1 MAGAVTRNGELV
13 LGSRSPRRLDLL
25 RQIGIEP
32 VAVDAAD
39 IDERPHR
46 NEPAVTLA
54 RRLAQAKLAA
64 IASRHPGRFVLSAD
78 TVVAVGRRLLG
89 KPADEAEARRHLML
103 LSGRRHRVV
112 TAVAIQAPDGR
123 SAAREATT
131 LVTFKRLQPDELD
144 MLVASGEWQGKA
156 GSYAIQGMAEA
167 FIKRID
173 GSHSNVVGLPLQTTL
188 ALLRGLGWISTH
200 SVR

>member
-1 MAGAVTRNGELV
+1 MAGAVTRNVELV

-39 IDERPHR
+39 IDERPRR
-46 NEPAVTLA
+46 NEPAAALA
-54 RRLAQAKLAA
+54 RRLAQAKLAE
-64 IASRHPGRFVLSAD
+64 IVPRHPGRFVLSAD

-89 KPADEAEARRHLML
+89 KPTDEQDARRHLAL
-103 LSGRRHRVV
+103 LSGRRHRVTTSV
-112 TAVAIQAPDGR
+112 AVRAPDGR
-123 SAAREATT
+123 SAARETT
-131 LVTFKRLQPDELD
+131 TVVTFKRLQPDEFD
-144 MLVASGEWQGKA
+144 MLMSSGEWQGKA

-188 ALLRGLGWISTH
+188 ALLRGLGWVSTKFI
-200 SVR
+200 R

>member
-1 MAGAVTRNGELV
+1 MAGADSRNGELV

-32 VAVDAAD
+32 VAVDASD

-46 NEPAVTLA
+46 NEPSAALA

-89 KPADEAEARRHLML
+89 KPLDEEDARRHLQL
-103 LSGRRHRVV
+103 LSGRRHRVT

-123 SAAREATT
+123 NATRETTT
-131 LVTFKRLQPDELD
+131 LVTFKRLHPDELGA
-144 MLVASGEWQGKA
+144 LIASGEWRGKA

-173 GSHSNVVGLPLQTTL
+173 GSYSNVVGLPLQTTL
-188 ALLRGLGWISTH
+188 ALLRGLGWAPSD
-200 SVR
+200 R

>member
-1 MAGAVTRNGELV
+1 MTRNGELV

-39 IDERPHR
+39 IDERPQR
-46 NEPAVTLA
+46 NEPAAALA

-89 KPADEAEARRHLML
+89 KPTDENDARRHLQL
-103 LSGRRHRVV
+103 LSGRRHRVI
-112 TAVAIQAPDGR
+112 TAVVVRAPDGR
-123 SAAREATT
+123 NAAREATT

-144 MLVASGEWQGKA
+144 ALMASGEWRGKA

-173 GSHSNVVGLPLQTTL
+173 GSYSNVVGLPLQTTL
-188 ALLRGLGWISTH
+188 ALLRGLGWVSIPSD
-200 SVR
+200 R

>member
-1 MAGAVTRNGELV
+1 MAGARTRNGDLV

-25 RQIGIEP
+25 RQIGVEP

-46 NEPAVTLA
+46 NEPAAALA
-54 RRLAQAKLAA
+54 HRLAQAKLAA
-64 IASRHPGRFVLSAD
+64 IAPRHPGCFVLSAD

-89 KPADEAEARRHLML
+89 KPTDEREARHHLEL
-103 LSGRRHRVV
+103 LSGRRHRVI
-112 TAVAIQAPDGR
+112 TAVAVRAPDGR
-123 SAAREATT
+123 GAARETT
-131 LVTFKRLQPDELD
+131 TVVNFKRLQPDELD
-144 MLVASGEWQGKA
+144 MLMSSGEWQGKA

-188 ALLRGLGWISTH
+188 ALLHGLGWVSTK
-200 SVR
+200 SAR

>member
-1 MAGAVTRNGELV
+1 MAGAVVRNDELV
-13 LGSRSPRRLDLL
+13 LGSRSLRRLDLL

-32 VAVDAAD
+32 SAVDAAD

-46 NEPAVTLA
+46 NEQAVALA
-54 RRLAQAKLAA
+54 RRLALAKLAE

-89 KPADEAEARRHLML
+89 KPVDEADARRHLQL
-103 LSGRRHRVV
+103 LSGRRHRVT
-112 TAVAIQAPDGR
+112 TAVAVQAPGGL
-123 SAAREATT
+123 SAVREATT
-131 LVTFKRLQPDELD
+131 FVTFKRLQPDELD
-144 MLVASGEWQGKA
+144 TLMSSGEWQGKA

-188 ALLRGLGWISTH
+188 ALLRGVGWRLPT
-200 SVR
+200 R

>member
-1 MAGAVTRNGELV
+1 MAGADSRNGELV
-13 LGSRSPRRLDLL
+13 LGSRSSRRLDLL

-39 IDERPHR
+39 IDERPQR
-46 NEPAVTLA
+46 NETAAALA

-78 TVVAVGRRLLG
+78 TAVAVGRRLLG
-89 KPADEAEARRHLML
+89 KPLDEDDARRHLQL
-103 LSGRRHRVV
+103 LSGRRHRV
-112 TAVAIQAPDGR
+112 TTSVAIQAPDGR
-123 SAAREATT
+123 SATREATT
-131 LVTFKRLQPDELD
+131 SVIFKRLQPDELSA
-144 MLVASGEWQGKA
+144 LIASGEWQGKA

-188 ALLRGLGWISTH
+188 ALLRGLGWTS
-200 SVR
+200 SGR

>member
-1 MAGAVTRNGELV
+1 MAGANSRGGELV

-32 VAVDAAD
+32 VTVDAAD
-39 IDERPHR
+39 IDERPQRH
-46 NEPAVTLA
+46 EPAPALA
-54 RRLAQAKLAA
+54 LRLALAKLSVIAA
-64 IASRHPGRFVLSAD
+64 RHPGRFVLSAD

-89 KPADEAEARRHLML
+89 KPADEDEARRHLQL
-103 LSGRRHRVV
+103 LSGRRHRVT
-112 TAVAIQAPDGR
+112 TAVAVRAPDGR
-123 SAAREATT
+123 TATRQATT
-131 LVTFKRLQPDELD
+131 SVTFKRLQPDELS
-144 MLVASGEWQGKA
+144 MLIASGEWRGKA

-188 ALLRGLGWISTH
+188 ALLRGLGWAPSD
-200 SVR
+200 R

>member
-1 MAGAVTRNGELV
+1 MAGAGIRSGGLV

-32 VAVDAAD
+32 VAIDAAD
-39 IDERPHR
+39 IDEQPQRK
-46 NEPAVTLA
+46 EPAASLA

-64 IASRHPGRFVLSAD
+64 IAPRHPGCFVLSAD

-89 KPADEAEARRHLML
+89 KPQDEGDARRHLQL
-103 LSGRRHRVV
+103 LSGRRHRVT

-123 SAAREATT
+123 IASREATT
-131 LVTFKRLQPDELD
+131 LVTFKRLQPDELYAL
-144 MLVASGEWQGKA
+144 MTSGEWQGKA
-156 GSYAIQGMAEA
+156 GSYAIQGLAEA

-188 ALLRGLGWISTH
+188 SLLRGLGWVSIRSD
-200 SVR
+200 R

>member
-1 MAGAVTRNGELV
+1 MAGADSRNGGLV
-13 LGSRSPRRLDLL
+13 LGSRSQRRLDLL
-25 RQIGIEP
+25 RQIAIEP

-46 NEPAVTLA
+46 SETATALA
-54 RRLAQAKLAA
+54 RRLALAKLTI
-64 IASRHPGRFVLSAD
+64 IAPRHPGHFVLAAD
-78 TVVAVGRRLLG
+78 TVVAVGRKLLG
-89 KPADEAEARRHLML
+89 QPADEAEARRHLEF

-112 TAVAIQAPDGR
+112 TAIAIQAPDGR
-123 SAAREATT
+123 RAVRDATT

-144 MLVASGEWQGKA
+144 TLLASGEWRGKA
-156 GSYAIQGMAEA
+156 GSYAIQGIAEA

-188 ALLRGLGWISTH
+188 ALLRGLGWRLCT
-200 SVR
+200 VAR

>member
-1 MAGAVTRNGELV
+1 MAGANSRNGELV
-13 LGSRSPRRLDLL
+13 LGSRSHRRLDLL

-32 VAVDAAD
+32 MALDAAD
-39 IDERPHR
+39 IDERPQR
-46 NEPAVTLA
+46 NETATALA
-54 RRLAQAKLAA
+54 QRLALAKLAV
-64 IASRHPGRFVLSAD
+64 IAPRHVGCFVLAAD

-89 KPADEAEARRHLML
+89 KPADATEARRHLEL
-103 LSGRRHRVV
+103 LSGRRHRVI

-123 SAAREATT
+123 RAARYA
-131 LVTFKRLQPDELD
+131 VTQVAFKRLQPDELD
-144 MLVASGEWQGKA
+144 ALVEASDWEGKA

-188 ALLRGLGWISTH
+188 SLLRGLGWSLRTGTQ
-200 SVR
+200 

>member
-1 MAGAVTRNGELV
+1 MAGAGTRKGGLV

-32 VAVDAAD
+32 IAIDAAD

-46 NEPAVTLA
+46 GEPAVALA

-64 IASRHPGRFVLSAD
+64 IATRHPGRFVLSAD

-89 KPADEAEARRHLML
+89 KPLDEDDARRHLQI
-103 LSGRRHRVV
+103 LSGRRHRVT
-112 TAVAIQAPDGR
+112 TAVAVQAPDGR

-144 MLVASGEWQGKA
+144 ALIATGEWQGKA

-173 GSHSNVVGLPLQTTL
+173 GSHSNVVGLPLHTTL
-188 ALLRGLGWISTH
+188 ALLRGLGWASIPID
-200 SVR
+200 R

>member
-1 MAGAVTRNGELV
+1 MAGAETRNGELV

-32 VAVDAAD
+32 VAIDAAD
-39 IDERPHR
+39 IDERPQR
-46 NEPAVTLA
+46 NEAAAALA
-54 RRLAQAKLAA
+54 HRLAQSKLVA
-64 IASRHPGRFVLSAD
+64 IAPRHAGRFVLSAD

-89 KPADEAEARRHLML
+89 KPVDEPEARRHLQL
-103 LSGRRHRVV
+103 LSGRRHRVT

-123 SAAREATT
+123 RAEREATT
-131 LVTFKRLQPDELD
+131 LVTFKRLQTDELE
-144 MLVASGEWQGKA
+144 MLLACGEWQGKA

-188 ALLRGLGWISTH
+188 SLLRGLGWPSLC
-200 SVR
+200 R